1 MRRLFFVLAILFPAL
16 APSQASDPTQA
27 LVLGAAQYDG
37 RPSPIFKGRLE
48 AALELYRSGRVS
60 RIVVSGGSR
69 EGDRYSE
76 GEAGCR
82 YLAAHGVPESALSC
96 ETESRST
103 WENLLYSKPLL
114 KGKPVWLVT
123 DEPHLPRALL
133 LARELG
139 IDARGW
145 PVQGRFS
152 EEYVLRERLL
162 YTLARLGLTHA
173 H

>member
-1 MRRLFFVLAILFPAL
+1 MKRLFFVLAFLLLAA
-16 APSQASDPTQA
+16 APSQSPQPRQA

-37 RPSPIFKGRLE
+37 RPSPVFAGRLE

-60 RIVVSGGSR
+60 RIIVSGGRS

-82 YLAAHGVPESALSC
+82 FLAERGVPETALAC

-103 WENLLYSKPLL
+103 WENLLFSKPLL
-114 KGKPVWLVT
+114 HGEPVWLVT

-145 PVQGRFS
+145 PVAGNFS
-152 EEYVLRERLL
+152 EDYLMREKLL
-162 YTLARLGLTHA
+162 YALARLGFTHA
-173 H
+173 P

>member
-1 MRRLFFVLAILFPAL
+1 VQRLLFLALFLLGSAAL
-16 APSQASDPTQA
+16 AVEPRQA

-37 RPSPIFKGRLE
+37 RPSPVFAGRLE

-60 RIVVSGGSR
+60 RIIVSGGR
-69 EGDRYSE
+69 RQGDRYSE

-82 YLAAHGVPESALSC
+82 FLAERGVPKAALSC

-103 WENLLYSKPLL
+103 WENLLFSKPLL
-114 KGKPVWLVT
+114 HGEPVWLVT

-139 IDARGW
+139 IPARGW
-145 PVQGRFS
+145 PVHGRFS
-152 EEYVLRERLL
+152 EDYWVREKLL
-162 YTLARLGLTHA
+162 YALARLGFTHLP
-173 H
+173 